1 MIIAE
6 SQLKQLVYEE
16 VMLRVIDDLVDEELF
31 RFCLENSLLKES
43 EADDIKDEWNKSQ
56 SFRQKVRNVID
67 GFELLPK
74 KQRIVAIIAMGVLGA
89 AGTKFAGDYAER
101 SQASAIAKDL
111 RIKAKNAK
119 EKYTVS
125 VKDLSNFRDAASD
138 SGAKPIDPT
147 DSEGIQ
153 NSKKQFLSMGADIAP
168 INPGRALSFT
178 SKEQNF
184 VYTPA
189 DNIPDNQILPF
200 VGMKK
205 SDWEK
210 IIRTWLQSPDG
221 QERLKKWTGAGGSTS
236 SVFWAYGPKGGLFS
250 KALDNAEEGSQGLWL
265 PPEWSV
271 AYDVLQ
277 KNISRAGYDTVE
289 PNPLSLPM
297 DDGDMYLKK
306 IIRKSLH
313 NILHVL

>member
-43 EADDIKDEWNKSQ
+43 EIDDIKDEWNKSQ
-56 SFRQKVRNVID
+56 SFRQKVRNAID
-67 GFELLPK
+67 GFDALPT
-74 KQRIVAIIAMGVLGA
+74 KQRIAGLVALGVLGA
-89 AGTKFAGDYAER
+89 AGAKFAGDYAEK
-101 SQASAIAKDL
+101 SQASAIAKEL
-111 RIKAKNAK
+111 SIQSKANKAK
-119 EKYTVS
+119 YTTS
-125 VKDLSNFRDAASD
+125 LKDIRNFRDAASD
-138 SGAKPIDPT
+138 SGVKPINPK

-153 NSKKQFLSMGADIAP
+153 KSKERFLSMGADIAP

-189 DNIPDNQILPF
+189 DNIPDNQVLPF

-205 SDWEK
+205 ADWEK
-210 IIRTWLQSPDG
+210 IVRTWLESPDG
-221 QERLKKWTGAGGSTS
+221 QERLKAWTGAGGSTS
-236 SVFWAYGPKGGLFS
+236 SVFWAYGPEGGLFS
-250 KALDNAEEGSQGLWL
+250 KAMDNAEEGSQGLWL

-277 KNISRAGYDTVE
+277 KNISRAGYDKAE

-297 DDGDMYLKK
+297 DDGDIYLKE

-313 NILHVL
+313 NILDVL